1 MRLGYHTITWGGLT
15 ATAEG
20 VTSVRDLRYRVA
32 GDMARALHDIAAAG
46 YAGVELF
53 EGNVLELGDDL
64 RRLLDE
70 TGLEL
75 VGVYTG
81 AGFVFDDVRG
91 EELARIAVSADAAA
105 RAGASQLVVGGG
117 SPRAGGP
124 HAGDLDCLVTGLDAV
139 TDLAAERGL
148 TACFHPHLGTI
159 VEAPD
164 AVDAVLDRSRIG
176 FCPDTA
182 HLAAGGGDPADLVRR
197 HGDRVRHVH
206 LKDLDRASGAFRLLG
221 AGDLDLD
228 DVLAAVRETGYDDW
242 LVVELDSFDGDP
254 AEAARTSRAWL
265 ADRGFGAT

>member
-1 MRLGYHTITWGGLT
+1 MRLGYHAITWGGLA

-20 VTSVRDLRYRVA
+20 VTSIKDLRYRVP
-32 GDMARALHDIAAAG
+32 GDMARALREIAAAG

-64 RRLLDE
+64 GLLLEE

-81 AGFVFDDVRG
+81 ASFVFDDIRG
-91 EELARIAVSADAAA
+91 EELHRIAASADAAA
-105 RAGASQLVVGGG
+105 EAGASQLVVGGG
-117 SPRAGGP
+117 SPRADGLRLD
-124 HAGDLDCLVTGLDAV
+124 DLDRLVAGLDAV
-139 TDLAAERGL
+139 TALAADRGL

-164 AVDAVLDRSRIG
+164 AIDAVLSGSRIG

-182 HLAAGGGDPADLVRR
+182 HIAAGGGDPAELVRR

-206 LKDLDRASGAFRLLG
+206 LKDLDRASGEFRPLG
-221 AGDLDLD
+221 TGDLDLD
-228 DVLAAVRETGYDDW
+228 DVLAAVREIGYDDW
-242 LVVELDSFDGDP
+242 LVVELDAHDGDP
-254 AEAARTSRAWL
+254 ADAARTSYTWL
-265 ADRGFGAT
+265 AQRGYGTA